1 MYLRSCHTVI
11 FVMMSGLLLTAT
23 LMMGQ
28 KAAGPTIK
36 LTTIPP
42 AGEGDPNKTHLIGG
56 VAHSNN
62 LSDCKVV
69 VYAHTNTWYVQP
81 TTANPYT
88 VIGSSG
94 NWKTSTHPGAE
105 YAALLVKPSF
115 KPEPTVD
122 ALPPVSGDVLAVD
135 VQPGK

>member
-1 MYLRSCHTVI
+1 MYANKIGNVVFGLITVI
-11 FVMMSGLLLTAT
+11 LVAAT

-28 KAAGPTIK
+28 RNAGPSIKITI
-36 LTTIPP
+36 IPA

-56 VAHSNN
+56 AAKGDN

-69 VYAHTNTWYVQP
+69 VYAHTDTWYVQP
-81 TTANPYT
+81 TIASPYT

-105 YAALLVKPSF
+105 YAA
-115 KPEPTVD
+115 
-122 ALPPVSGDVLAVD
+122 
-135 VQPGK
+135 

>member
-1 MYLRSCHTVI
+1 MYVNKAGNMV
-11 FVMMSGLLLTAT
+11 FAVMTGILIAAT

-28 KAAGPTIK
+28 KAVAPSIK

-42 AGEGDPNKTHLIGG
+42 AGEGDPDKTHLIGG
-56 VAHSNN
+56 IAHAQD

-88 VIGSSG
+88 AIGSGG
-94 NWKTSTHPGAE
+94 NWKTSTHPGTE
-105 YAALLVKPSF
+105 YAALLVKSTF
-115 KPEPTVD
+115 KPEPTMD
-122 ALPPVSGDVLAVD
+122 ALPSVGGDVLAVD
-135 VQPGK
+135 VEPGK